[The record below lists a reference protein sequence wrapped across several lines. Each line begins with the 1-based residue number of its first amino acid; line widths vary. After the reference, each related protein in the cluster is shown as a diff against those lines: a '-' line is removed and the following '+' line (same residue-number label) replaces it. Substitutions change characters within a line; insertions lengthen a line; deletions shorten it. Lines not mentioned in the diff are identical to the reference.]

1 MYHQYTKLEDC
12 WEWRYLAVSA
22 WLDNLAGIVFFGQME
37 TGSRNCLYILSIK
50 LRYSSSQ
57 AYVTRGQ
64 TFKSAKIG
72 FLKQSEAKKYIV
84 DECDC

>member
-1 MYHQYTKLEDC
+1 MHI
-12 WEWRYLAVSA
+12 
-22 WLDNLAGIVFFGQME
+22 LAGIIFFAQME
-37 TGSRNCLYILSIK
+37 TGSRNCLYILSTK

-57 AYVTRGQ
+57 AYVTGGR

-84 DECDC
+84 DECDW

>member
-1 MYHQYTKLEDC
+1 M
-12 WEWRYLAVSA
+12 
-22 WLDNLAGIVFFGQME
+22 DNLAGIVFFSQME

-72 FLKQSEAKKYIV
+72 FLKQSEAKKYMSVIARV
-84 DECDC
+84 TRIPNITVSTQNTTKLIQD